1 MKKYLVEFI
10 GTFFLVLA
18 ALLGGGP
25 AAAATLVVMVYAGGH
40 ISGANYN
47 PAVSLGLV
55 IRGKLDVADMI
66 AYWISQIIAGISA
79 AFLVCY
85 LKGACGTPVVIAS
98 TSAAMIAEFLGT
110 FALVLVVLSVATSKE
125 TAGNQYFGL
134 AIGGTV
140 LGMALALGSF
150 SGGAFNPAV
159 ALGIAFHNNDW
170 SHIWIYMTSCF
181 AGGLVAAFV
190 YNFLNSDN

>member
-1 MKKYLVEFI
+1 MKKNLVEFI
-10 GTFFLVLA
+10 GTFFLVSA

-25 AAAATLVVMVYAGGH
+25 AAAATLVVMVYAGAH

-66 AYWISQIIAGISA
+66 AYWVCQFVAAICA
-79 AFLVCY
+79 AFLVTH
-85 LKGACGTPVVIAS
+85 LKGPGSVTTFHLTHALV
-98 TSAAMIAEFLGT
+98 AEVLGT
-110 FALVLVVLSVATSKE
+110 FALVFVVLNVATAKAN
-125 TAGNQYFGL
+125 AGNSYFGL

-140 LGMALALGSF
+140 LGMALAFGSF

-159 ALGIAFHNNDW
+159 ALGVALYNNDW
-170 SHIWIYMTSCF
+170 NHLWIYLVGCF
-181 AGGLVAAFV
+181 GGGVLAAITF
-190 YNFLNSDN
+190 NFLNEE